1 MDIFPILNIFW
12 RGRTREQEA
21 LFIGPTNRIF
31 VEKNSLLIQF
41 SGNFIWN
48 MSFLLLK
55 YSCGKAFKKFPVQIK
70 TGNSRSYTT
79 NFQDYFGNNLLR
91 FCAKYFCKTFH
102 LLRLFQAQNPQ
113 MPYSQSSA
121 RNQSSANSGSAEAFF
136 EKVRHF

>member
-1 MDIFPILNIFW
+1 MPPIYKYW

-21 LFIGPTNRIF
+21 PFIGPTNRIF
-31 VEKNSLLIQF
+31 IEKNSLLIQF

-55 YSCGKAFKKFPVQIK
+55 CSCGKAFKKFPVQIK
-70 TGNSRSYTT
+70 TGNFRSYITD
-79 NFQDYFGNNLLR
+79 FQDYSGNNHLR
-91 FCAKYFCKTFH
+91 FCAKYLCRIFH
-102 LLRLFQAQNPQ
+102 LLHLSQAQNPQ

-136 EKVRHF
+136 EKARHF

>member
-1 MDIFPILNIFW
+1 MDILSNFKYIW
-12 RGRTREQEA
+12 RGRTLEQEA
-21 LFIGPTNRIF
+21 HFTGPTNRIF
-31 VEKNSLLIQF
+31 IEKNSLLIQF

-70 TGNSRSYTT
+70 TGNFRSYTT
-79 NFQDYFGNNLLR
+79 DFQDYFGNNLPG
-91 FCAKYFCKTFH
+91 FCAKYLCRIFH

-136 EKVRHF
+136 EKARHF